1 MNINL
6 QDIFD
11 DILITVVIKKV
22 NTMTN
27 NIIAIAL
34 DFFLRFSMNFA
45 CFSFSI
51 FIFLLS
57 CIKLATPS
65 YILYIDNLSIRKKVN
80 TKNKYKIEYMNSLFA

>member
-1 MNINL
+1 MNTITEKHIINTVLFFLCSFMNIIL

-22 NTMTN
+22 KTMTN

-34 DFFLRFSMNFA
+34 DFFLRFSTNSS

-57 CIKLATPS
+57 FIKLVTPN
-65 YILYIDNLSIRKKVN
+65 YI
-80 TKNKYKIEYMNSLFA
+80 